1 MFPRIESYLIWII
14 ALSATAGSLFF
25 SEILKI
31 PPCDLCWYQRIFI
44 YPLVFMMPIAIFKED
59 FNFRPYTLSL
69 LIPGTI
75 VSLYHNLLYYG
86 VIEKPLVPC
95 KAGVSCTSR
104 EFEFFGFLG
113 IPLMSLLAFL
123 AMIML
128 ITATYRKKNDEIKS

>member
-1 MFPRIESYLIWII
+1 VT

-25 SEILKI
+25 SEVLKV

-44 YPLVFMMPIAIFKED
+44 YPLVFMMPVAIFKED
-59 FNFRPYTLSL
+59 KNARHYALPV
-69 LIPGTI
+69 LIPGALI
-75 VSLYHNLLYYG
+75 AFYHNLLYYG

-113 IPLMSLLAFL
+113 IPLMSLMAFI
-123 AMIML
+123 AMIAL
-128 ITATYRKKNDEIKS
+128 ISLTYRKKYK